1 MKKNKRA
8 PYVGCCD
15 SALFL
20 DLLITFMTRIY
31 HQALCTIEIKGELME
46 LKVLLRSFLK
56 RPFSRESSPSMCSKV
71 ALSSPLSDHLPHLN
85 FLPIIQ
91 SRLKPYHIPIYLFN
105 TSLSQYNVSSR
116 KVKSFSHVWLFA
128 TPWTIAYWAP
138 RSMGFSR
145 QEYWSGLPF
154 PSPGDL
160 HNPGIE
166 PGSPS
171 L

>member
-1 MKKNKRA
+1 MKSGYSLYCTAGTNTTLYINHTPIKMKKNKRA

-116 KVKSFSHVWLFA
+116 KVKSFSHV
-128 TPWTIAYWAP
+128 
-138 RSMGFSR
+138 
-145 QEYWSGLPF
+145 
-154 PSPGDL
+154 
-160 HNPGIE
+160 
-166 PGSPS
+166 
-171 L
+171 